1 MSFRKRV
8 IRRAMR
14 RIVRRAAKRRAVKRM
29 VRKGKRVKHIN
40 LARPRNGSIMLS

>member
-8 IRRAMR
+8 IRRHMR
-14 RIVRRAAKRRAVKRM
+14 RLVRRAMRKRVVRRI

-40 LARPRNGSIMLS
+40 YARPRHGSIMLS

>member
-8 IRRAMR
+8 VKRHLR
-14 RIVRRAAKRRAVKRM
+14 RIVRRAMRRRAVRRI

-40 LARPRNGSIMLS
+40 YARPRHSSIMLA

>member
-8 IRRAMR
+8 IRRHMR
-14 RIVRRAAKRRAVKRM
+14 RLVRRAMRKRVVRRI

-40 LARPRNGSIMLS
+40 FARPRHGSIMLS

>member
-14 RIVRRAAKRRAVKRM
+14 RIVRRAAKRRAVRRI

-40 LARPRNGSIMLS
+40 LARPRHGSIMLS